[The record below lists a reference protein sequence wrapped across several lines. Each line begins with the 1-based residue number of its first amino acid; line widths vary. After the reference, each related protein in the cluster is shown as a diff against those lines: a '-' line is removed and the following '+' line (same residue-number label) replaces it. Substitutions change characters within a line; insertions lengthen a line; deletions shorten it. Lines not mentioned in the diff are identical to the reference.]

1 MSVWVRRPPGPVL
14 AGATLIAGAVLLW
27 ATSLPGSDF
36 GLVMYAVLAGVVLC
50 AAWLVRTL
58 CFLITTKRFSW
69 WILVVPAVVVLCLG
83 LSAAQAPLRVRFALA
98 ENAFARAADTAAA
111 DPQAA
116 DTLAGDIGGYPV
128 SAVAVYR
135 DRVYFTVAGGG
146 FLDQSGFALLPAGP
160 PAVDDPLGESVTV
173 TALTGDWYVFS
184 STW

>member
-1 MSVWVRRPPGPVL
+1 MSGWVRRPPGPVL

-27 ATSLPGSDF
+27 AASLPGSDF
-36 GLVMYAVLAGVVLC
+36 GLAMYAVLAGFVLC
-50 AAWLVRTL
+50 AVWLVRTL

-69 WILVVPAVVVLCLG
+69 WLLVVPAVVVLCLS

-98 ENAFARAADTAAA
+98 ENAFTRAADTAAA

-116 DTLAGDIGGYPV
+116 DALAGDISGYPV

-146 FLDQSGFALLPAGP
+146 FLDQSGFARLPSGP
-160 PAVDDPLGESVTV
+160 PAVDDPLGESVSV

>member
-1 MSVWVRRPPGPVL
+1 MSTWLRHPPGPVL
-14 AGATLIAGAVLLW
+14 AGATLIAGVVLLW
-27 ATSLPGSDF
+27 AASLPGSDF
-36 GLVMYAVLAGVVLC
+36 GLAMYAVLAGSVLC
-50 AAWLVRTL
+50 AGWLVRTL
-58 CFLITTKRFSW
+58 CFLITAKRFSW
-69 WILVVPAVVVLCLG
+69 WLLAVPTVVVVCLS

-98 ENAFARAADTAAA
+98 EDAFTRALDAAVT

-116 DTLAGDIGGYPV
+116 DTLAGDIGSYPV

-146 FLDQSGFALLPAGP
+146 FLDESGFAHLPSGP
-160 PAVDDPLGESVTV
+160 PAVDDPIGESVTV